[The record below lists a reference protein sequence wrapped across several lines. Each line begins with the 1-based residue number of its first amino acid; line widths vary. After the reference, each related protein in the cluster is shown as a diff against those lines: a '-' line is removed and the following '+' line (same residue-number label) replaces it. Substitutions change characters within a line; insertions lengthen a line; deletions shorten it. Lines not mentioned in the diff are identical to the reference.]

1 MNFLCIFYEL
11 LMSLR
16 SAQEVWGVRGIR
28 KWKLVA
34 RGAVE
39 TAYDCSPNF
48 ASAGEDPVKF

>member
-1 MNFLCIFYEL
+1 
-11 LMSLR
+11 MSLR
-16 SAQEVWGVRGIR
+16 SAQEVWGDRGIR

-39 TAYDCSPNF
+39 TAYDRSPNF